1 MDAKESKETKEK
13 KETKNTDGAVQ
24 NYLVQPV
31 LLPIVPMSAPY
42 LTDTFNID
50 AAYAVSTGQL
60 TVFMSFMIP
69 GDLSPS
75 QVSIK
80 QYYDSHDEPNQLQ
93 FYAVYSSES
102 TATMKQVNG
111 KFKACATDAGGSPID
126 LGSILN
132 IMTMVVCTVGPKSSR
147 GIISNVRTTES

>member
-1 MDAKESKETKEK
+1 MDAKEPKGIKEK
-13 KETKNTDGAVQ
+13 KETKETDGVVQ
-24 NYLVQPV
+24 NYIVQPV
-31 LLPIVPMSAPY
+31 MLPIVPMSAPY

-69 GDLSPS
+69 GDLSAS

-80 QYYDSHDEPNQLQ
+80 QYYDRDHESSQLQ

-102 TATMKQVNG
+102 SSAMKQVNG
-111 KFKACATDAGGSPID
+111 KFKACATDAGGNPID
-126 LGSILN
+126 LGSILD

-147 GIISNVRTTES
+147 GIISNVRTTED